1 MGFEA
6 LLTEISGYLWS
17 VPMLIFIA
25 VVAGVY
31 TIASGFLQ
39 VRYVKDMVVH
49 TFTGKSSESGVSP
62 FQSLVIALSGRVGTG
77 NIAGVATAI
86 AAGGPG
92 AVFWM
97 WFIAFFGSAAAFAES
112 TLAQIYKKKV
122 DGEYRGGPAY
132 YAEKGLG
139 WKWYGYI
146 FAVVAAVST
155 CLLTPGVQ
163 ANAIADSM
171 NNAFGIGPVI
181 TGIALV
187 VITGYVIFGG
197 VRRIAFLASYVVP
210 IMALFYLIVAAIV
223 IFANIEQIPSTFA
236 LIFSSAFGVDSAFG
250 GMVGAAISWGVRRG
264 LYSNEAGQGTGA
276 QAAAA
281 AEVSHPV
288 KQGLVQTFSVYIDT
302 LLICTATALMI
313 LMTGNYSVTDPDG
326 GYIVDYTNG
335 MEAGAGYTQA
345 AVDGVLGGFG
355 SPFVAISLFLFAF
368 TTLVA
373 YFYIAETNLFYIVRG
388 KSRKVFS
395 NILKVL
401 FLAAIF
407 FGTVRS
413 ATFTWTLADIG
424 LGLMVWVNLIA
435 VILLYKPTMIA
446 LKDYKAQRK
455 QGLDPVFRPSKVN
468 IKNADYWMER
478 EQEDE
483 KRRKT
488 I

>member
-6 LLTEISGYLWS
+6 ILGKVSEYLWS
-17 VPMLIFIA
+17 VPMLVFIA

-31 TIASGFLQ
+31 TIATGFLQ
-39 VRYVKDMVVH
+39 VRFFKDMITQ
-49 TFTGKSSESGVSP
+49 TFTGKSSASGVSP
-62 FQSLVIALSGRVGTG
+62 FQALVIGLSGRVGTG

-112 TLAQIYKKKV
+112 TLAQIYKKRV

-155 CLLTPGVQ
+155 CLLTPGIQ
-163 ANAIADSM
+163 ANAIAESM
-171 NNAFGIGPVI
+171 NNAFGITPLI

-187 VITGYVIFGG
+187 AIVGYVIFGG
-197 VRRIAFLASYVVP
+197 IRRIAFLASYVVP
-210 IMALFYLIVAAIV
+210 IMALFYLLVAAIV
-223 IFANIEQIPSTFA
+223 IFANIEQVPSTFA

-250 GMVGAAISWGVRRG
+250 GIIGAAISWGVKRG

-288 KQGLVQTFSVYIDT
+288 KQGLVQSFSVYIDT

-313 LMTGNYSVTDPDG
+313 LMTGNYSVENPDG
-326 GYIVDYTNG
+326 GFLVDYANG

-355 SPFVAISLFLFAF
+355 SAFVAISLFFFAF

-388 KSRKVFS
+388 EKRKIFS
-395 NILKVL
+395 NIMKPL
-401 FLAAIF
+401 FLAAVF

-413 ATFTWTLADIG
+413 ASFAWTLADIG

-435 VILLYKPTMIA
+435 VILLYKPTILA
-446 LKDYKAQRK
+446 FKDYQTQKRE
-455 QGLDPVFRPSKVN
+455 GLDPVFRPSQVD
-468 IKNADYWMER
+468 IKNADYWEER
-478 EQEDE
+478 ELEEEMQ
-483 KRRKT
+483 RKT
-488 I
+488 V